1 MAKIFQQIL
10 NEYDLHYFN
19 QRFEYSSTCFSGQR
33 IENGKNIKQKNYKI
47 KELPNDFIS
56 SFSPKYFA
64 GLELFLKSANKC
76 LNMNNNNLSAYFKL
90 HDEEVTIDQNKFD
103 IRRFGFIKLVFNN
116 SYNNNIYTSEIP
128 IANNNLDQLIYLLNK
143 AILKKREILKA
154 ISYKTNFISLEHTP
168 IIFSPQSAAFFF
180 HETIGH
186 LLESDF
192 FSCYKPILNPL
203 NIVTNLTLS
212 DSIAGYENFVGL
224 NRYDDEGTDIK
235 PVTLIEKGKFVNTL
249 NSYSN
254 YGLNNKL
261 YGTGRRESFKYGI
274 MPRMRFSIIKNVNHI
289 SYQQMIAQQSNAFF
303 VNEINF
309 GYISPQ
315 EGNYSLLGNGYII
328 KNGGTT
334 TFVDNLQLTGN
345 IFEDLKNIEQ
355 IGDDSQTFCSYCNKI
370 NQMVRV
376 GANSPSIRLS
386 NISKLEGI
394 FYGKD

>member
-1 MAKIFQQIL
+1 MLHPKIADVSATRHIL
-10 NEYDLHYFN
+10 N
-19 QRFEYSSTCFSGQR
+19 
-33 IENGKNIKQKNYKI
+33 
-47 KELPNDFIS
+47 
-56 SFSPKYFA
+56 A
-64 GLELFLKSANKC
+64 
-76 LNMNNNNLSAYFKL
+76 FKL
-90 HDEEVTIDQNKFD
+90 RASKKLGQNFLIDSGVVDD
-103 IRRFGFIKLVFNN
+103 IVAAA
-116 SYNNNIYTSEIP
+116 EISP
-128 IANNNLDQLIYLLNK
+128 GED
-143 AILKKREILKA
+143 ILEIG
-154 ISYKTNFISLEHTP
+154 P
-168 IIFSPQSAAFFF
+168 G
-180 HETIGH
+180 IGTLTQG
-186 LLESDF
+186 LLEAGA
-192 FSCYKPILNPL
+192 K
-203 NIVTNLTLS
+203 VTAVELDKKLPAVLKETL
-212 DSIAGYENFVGL
+212 AGYENFVGL